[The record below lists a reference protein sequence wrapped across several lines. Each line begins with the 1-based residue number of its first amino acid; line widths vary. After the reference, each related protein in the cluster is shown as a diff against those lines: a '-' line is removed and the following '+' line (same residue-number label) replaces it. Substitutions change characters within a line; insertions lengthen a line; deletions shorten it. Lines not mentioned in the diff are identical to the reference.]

1 MFSPLF
7 VVAAMFAY
15 IALLFLVAQLA
26 ERTRRGRAWANHPF
40 TYALALSVY
49 CTTWTY
55 YGSVGRAATGGMGF
69 LPVYLGPTLA
79 LLVGGSVFRRIAAAS
94 CRISRCS

>member
-7 VVAAMFAY
+7 VVGAMFAY
-15 IALLFLVAQLA
+15 IALLFFLARLA
-26 ERTRRGRAWANHPF
+26 ERTRRGRVLANHPF

-55 YGSVGRAATGGMGF
+55 YGSVGRAATGGMG
-69 LPVYLGPTLA
+69 
-79 LLVGGSVFRRIAAAS
+79 AAAGGCVGAGRS
-94 CRISRCS
+94 GASARRSARSGRR